1 MRRPV
6 DPMDG
11 LGELAALWGA
21 TSADELHR
29 VLVLRPV
36 IRRSVDAHEPFGL
49 LAKHHEIEPETSV
62 VTAMLL
68 LTDPRW
74 RDGVP
79 QLVRRIED
87 EAILDDEALDLLAR
101 TFISGDKALYWVLP
115 DDWFGGAE
123 LSIDLGEE
131 PAPVDQPTDDDDDD
145 DDGPTVVRRELPPAL
160 RRWAAGRV
168 VRRNPNSW
176 GAVFGRAR
184 ALDKRSAAAIMSG
197 LLDEVDSI
205 PAPARRLL
213 IGAAL
218 DSPDHAVRRAGL
230 ELFAVTDGVDAAYA
244 RAISDPKRRSELGPK
259 RSSDERLQRRPTSHR
274 TVDRVERSERRG
286 RTHRRC
292 SDDRRSRHPVFP
304 GRLFDRFRRM
314 AVVPVGVAD
323 AHEFVTPEVEHQRR
337 CRGTARPWPGSA
349 AGMEGQERHRPDRAV
364 DGGHQRFSATRDPR
378 VHHLRASVRGP

>member
-1 MRRPV
+1 
-6 DPMDG
+6 MDG

-36 IRRSVDAHEPFGL
+36 IRRSADAHEPFGL
-49 LAKHHEIEPETSV
+49 LTKHHEIEPEESV

-87 EAILDDEALDLLAR
+87 DAILDDEALDLLAW

-123 LSIDLGEE
+123 LSIDLCEE

-145 DDGPTVVRRELPPAL
+145 DDNGPTVARRELPPAL
-160 RRWAAGRV
+160 RRWAAGRA
-168 VRRNPNSW
+168 VRRNPNSC

-184 ALDKRSAAAIMSG
+184 ELDKRSAAAIMSG

-213 IGAAL
+213 IEAAL

-244 RAISDPKRRSELGPK
+244 RAISDPNAKIRAWAEVGMGPEPPASPDERPNG
-259 RSSDERLQRRPTSHR
+259 RSSQTVRAKSQAPPT
-274 TVDRVERSERRG
+274 
-286 RTHRRC
+286 
-292 SDDRRSRHPVFP
+292 
-304 GRLFDRFRRM
+304 LF
-314 AVVPVGVAD
+314 
-323 AHEFVTPEVEHQRR
+323 
-337 CRGTARPWPGSA
+337 
-349 AGMEGQERHRPDRAV
+349 
-364 DGGHQRFSATRDPR
+364 
-378 VHHLRASVRGP
+378 